1 MSRSDLELRLVRW
14 LDDGPDGAPAGVVEA
29 ALREARAQPQVR
41 AIELP
46 WLPGLSQR
54 HLTLPASRSVVQA
67 ALSFGAIA
75 IAATLVVWSLNNLS
89 IRPAMTPTPGITPS
103 PVVTPS
109 ASPTATPGTSPS
121 ASSTATPSAPSTAS
135 AVPST
140 GVSPSASA
148 SAFAYGWTAP
158 ALIAPGE
165 FDDLALT
172 IDNDGSAHVAG
183 AVAIGAGDSRGI
195 WYMTNKSGGWIAE
208 QVTRAPAGQDDE
220 EYDGEP
226 DIAVD
231 VDGTVWIA
239 FTRYD
244 CGGCTPTISNAI
256 YVTNNK
262 GGSWSEIEEVAG
274 SQAYGP
280 SIAAEN
286 GIAHL
291 AYAFG
296 QMPEQPSYPSHYATN
311 ASGDWVATRIASGA
325 AHPQLAIGPD
335 GVPRV
340 AYATPSGVTVGYF
353 PGADATSFTDVPGPS
368 GEVDAL
374 FYSVD
379 ALGRTHLVWMGPSLP
394 MHHVF
399 QDTDGT
405 WSEPAAVAND
415 RLRLDAVAGLA
426 DGSLISSA
434 RSLDEAVLGPY
445 FTKGLSAEA
454 TRLASGETTMTD
466 VAVHGAINFVYSYA
480 GDQAVHGIWYTEDIS
495 AE

>member
-14 LDDGPDGAPAGVVEA
+14 LDDGPDGAPVGVVEA

-54 HLTLPASRSVVQA
+54 RLTLPASRSVVQT

-103 PVVTPS
+103 PVVAPS

-121 ASSTATPSAPSTAS
+121 ASNTTTPTAPSTTS
-135 AVPST
+135 PVPSA

-148 SAFAYGWTAP
+148 FARGWTAP

-208 QVTRAPAGQDDE
+208 RVTRAPAGQDGE

-231 VDGTVWIA
+231 ADGTVWIA
-239 FTRYD
+239 FTRYN

-256 YVTNNK
+256 YVTNKK
-262 GGSWSEIEEVAG
+262 GGAWSEPEQIAG
-274 SQAYGP
+274 SQAYAP
-280 SIAAEN
+280 SLAAAN

-291 AYAFG
+291 AYAFNQLPG
-296 QMPEQPSYPSHYATN
+296 QPLNPSYYATN
-311 ASGDWVATRIASGA
+311 GSGDWVATRIASDT

-340 AYATPSGVTVGYF
+340 AYATPSGVTVSYF

-379 ALGRTHLVWMGPSLP
+379 ALGRTHLVWLGPSLP

-399 QDTDGT
+399 QGKDGT
-405 WSEPAAVAND
+405 WSDPAMVAND
-415 RLRLDAVAGLA
+415 GLSFDAVAGLA
-426 DGSLISSA
+426 DGTLISSA
-434 RSLDEAVLGPY
+434 RSLDEVDLGPY
-445 FTKGLSAEA
+445 FVHGLNADA
-454 TRLASGETTMTD
+454 TGLANGDTTMTD
-466 VAVHGAINFVYSYA
+466 VAVHGAINFVYSYV
-480 GDQAVHGIWYTEDIS
+480 GDQAEHGIWYTADVSSE
-495 AE
+495 